1 MEVVLASHSNLAKG
15 MYETVSLIMGKQEK
29 LHYLTAY
36 VNGEDDFSDQF
47 KKIVAPIA
55 EQQIIFV
62 TDLLGGSVN
71 SQLMR
76 KAEKN
81 ANYLLV
87 AGMNLPFVIELV
99 NFIANQKVELATV
112 RKKLPALIAVGQK
125 GLQVVE
131 FSGTAEE
138 DEF

>member
-15 MYETVSLIMGKQEK
+15 MYETVSLIMGKQKK

-36 VNGEDDFSDQF
+36 VEDDFSDQF
-47 KKIVAPIA
+47 EKVVAPIA

-81 ANYLLV
+81 PNYLLV

-131 FSGTAEE
+131 FSDTAEE